1 MGRVLTNNTAFSYAF
16 ETAIGVATEVWKTFE
31 PNAVPQY
38 GPEIATVARTPISK
52 DRQRKK
58 GTITDLD
65 SSVEIEADMTLE
77 HLIDFIEGFA
87 FASAAGGPAFDAL
100 TANLGGGTD
109 FFEVGNDDDP
119 SGLTTDH
126 LVWSRAFSTSGNNGL
141 HEVTAD
147 AAPVAASSTL
157 TFGAN
162 AGADEIVTIGTT
174 VYTFKAS
181 PAAAFEVDIGVAAT
195 NSLDNLIAAINLD
208 AGEGTLYGTGTT
220 VHPTVSA
227 VAGVGDTMDVTHKV
241 PGAAS
246 GQNAVVTTTDVTS
259 GSWTGAT
266 LASGAHGQ
274 IIVAGSTLVD
284 ETPAATLN
292 ATVEVAGVRGAAG
305 DLTIDSSGNL
315 VSSAMDFTVL
325 DLVVGQAVHI
335 GGATANRFF
344 GTGIDENFGFARIT
358 AISANLLT
366 LDKKVT
372 TFVTDDGTDDN
383 AGGVNL
389 EIDILFGRFIRNV
402 GVDDVD
408 FLERSFTFEAA
419 WSGLGSGGADEYE
432 YAKGNFCNELTFD
445 LPLTDKAG
453 LNPAFI
459 GTDTDAPTASR
470 KTGASTP
477 KASVQSTAFN
487 TTADIARLRVTQVD
501 ETGLTT
507 DFKSLTL
514 TLNNNVSPEKVLS
527 VLGARFMNAGIFE
540 VDMETQVLFSDGDV
554 LAAIRANTTVTMDFS
569 LQNSDG
575 GFFVDIPAMTL
586 GDGSKD
592 LPINET
598 VLLNITATAFI
609 DPTLGTSL
617 GVSIF
622 PWLPSA

>member
-16 ETAIGVATEVWKTFE
+16 ETAIGVASEVWKTIE

-38 GPEIATVARTPISK
+38 GPEISTVARTPISK
-52 DRQRKK
+52 NRQRKK

-77 HLIDFIEGFA
+77 HLIDFLEGFV

-109 FFEVGNDDDP
+109 FFEVGLDADP

-126 LVWSRAFSTSGNNGL
+126 LVWSRGFTVSGNNGL

-147 AAPVAASSTL
+147 AAPVAASSVL

-162 AGADEIVTIGTT
+162 PSANELVTIGTT
-174 VYTFKAS
+174 IYKFVVS
-181 PAAAFEVDIGVAAT
+181 PAAPFEVDIGAAAT
-195 NSLDNLIAAINLD
+195 DSLDNLIVAINLG

-220 VHPTVSA
+220 LHPTVSA
-227 VAGVGDTMDVTHKV
+227 ATGVGDTMDTTHKV
-241 PGAAS
+241 PGTVA
-246 GQNAVVTTTDVTS
+246 GQNAIVTTTDVGS

-266 LASGAHGQ
+266 LAGGLNGQ
-274 IIVAGSTLVD
+274 IVVAGSTLVD

-315 VSSAMDFTVL
+315 VSSSMDFTTL
-325 DLVVGQAVHI
+325 DLVLGQAVHI

-383 AGGVNL
+383 NGGNNL

-402 GVDDVD
+402 SIDDAD

-419 WSGLGSGGADEYE
+419 WNGLATGGGDEYE

-445 LPLTDKAG
+445 MPLTDKAG
-453 LNPAFI
+453 LNAAFI
-459 GTDTDAPTASR
+459 GTDTDAPTGSR
-470 KTGASTP
+470 KTGASAP

-487 TTADIARLRVTQVD
+487 TTADIARLRVTEVD

-507 DFKSLTL
+507 DFKSMTL

-527 VLGARFMNAGIFE
+527 VLGARFMNTGIFE
-540 VDMETQVLFSDGDV
+540 IDIETQVLFTNGDV

-592 LPINET
+592 LPVNET
-598 VLLNITATAFI
+598 VLLNVTAIAFE

-617 GVSIF
+617 AVSIF